1 MDKNFLELFGNIL
14 IGASRGKKQVD
25 EMLRWVQKSVSASA
39 NGIYEL
45 PIMFKKFYGLDQLSE
60 RSTEYK
66 TMAEKAVQDFQNSL
80 KEYVTLLGM
89 IPNEQ
94 TVSRDE
100 YLNLIRK
107 YEKLK
112 ERCSDLEETNK
123 HLRLIVDMDTA
134 EKDPT
139 DLITGIQDIVKGQTD
154 IFQKVVKNF
163 TGYLGIND
171 SDQKKISKNK

>member
-14 IGASRGKKQVD
+14 IGASKGKKQVD
-25 EMLRWVQKSVSASA
+25 ETLRWVQKSVSASA
-39 NGIYEL
+39 TSVSEL
-45 PIMFKKFYGLDQLSE
+45 PAMFKKFYGLDQLSE

-66 TMAEKAVQDFQNSL
+66 MMAEKAVQDFQNSL

-89 IPNEQ
+89 LPNEQ

-112 ERCSDLEETNK
+112 IRCADQEETIK
-123 HLRLIVDMDTA
+123 HLRMIVEMDKEENDA
-134 EKDPT
+134 P
-139 DLITGIQDIVKGQTD
+139 DLITGIHDIVKGRTD
-154 IFQKVVKNF
+154 LFQKVVKNF

-171 SDQKKISKNK
+171 TENKK

>member
-25 EMLRWVQKSVSASA
+25 EMLRWVQKSVTASA
-39 NGIYEL
+39 TGIYEL
-45 PIMFKKFYGLDQLSE
+45 PAMFKKFYGLDQLSE

-66 TMAEKAVQDFQNSL
+66 MMAEKAVQDFQNSL

-89 IPNEQ
+89 IPSEQ

-112 ERCSDLEETNK
+112 ERCADQEETIK
-123 HLRLIVDMDTA
+123 HLRMIVDLSKE
-134 EKDPT
+134 EKVSP

-154 IFQKVVKNF
+154 LFQKVVKNF

-171 SDQKKISKNK
+171 TESKKNK

>member
-1 MDKNFLELFGNIL
+1 MDNNFLELFGNIL

-25 EMLRWVQKSVSASA
+25 EMMRWVQKSVSASA
-39 NGIYEL
+39 TGVYEL
-45 PIMFKKFYGLDQLSE
+45 PAMFKKFYGLDQISE
-60 RSTEYK
+60 RSAEYK
-66 TMAEKAVQDFQNSL
+66 LMAEKAVQDFQNSL

-89 IPNEQ
+89 IPNDQ

-100 YLNLIRK
+100 FLNLIRK

-112 ERCSDLEETNK
+112 KRCADQEETIT
-123 HLRLIVDMDTA
+123 HLRMIVEMDKY
-134 EKDPT
+134 EHDNDPP

-154 IFQKVVKNF
+154 LFQKFVKNL

-171 SDQKKISKNK
+171 TESKK

>member
-39 NGIYEL
+39 TGIYEL
-45 PIMFKKFYGLDQLSE
+45 PTMFKKFYGLDQLSE
-60 RSTEYK
+60 RSAEYK
-66 TMAEKAVQDFQNSL
+66 MMAEKAVGDFQNSL

-89 IPNEQ
+89 IPNDQ

-112 ERCSDLEETNK
+112 EKCSDQEETIR
-123 HLRLIVDMDTA
+123 HLRIIVNMDKDD
-134 EKDPT
+134 KDPP
-139 DLITGIQDIVKGQTD
+139 DLISGIQDIVKGQTD

-163 TGYLGIND
+163 TGYLGINETD
-171 SDQKKISKNK
+171 SKKNNNN

>member
-39 NGIYEL
+39 TGIYEL
-45 PIMFKKFYGLDQLSE
+45 PTMFKKFYGLDQLSE
-60 RSTEYK
+60 RSAEYK
-66 TMAEKAVQDFQNSL
+66 MMAEKAVQDFQNSL

-89 IPNEQ
+89 IPNDQ

-112 ERCSDLEETNK
+112 EKCLDQEETIR
-123 HLRLIVDMDTA
+123 HLRIIVNMGKE
-134 EKDPT
+134 EKDAP
-139 DLITGIQDIVKGQTD
+139 DLISGIQDIVKGQTD

-171 SDQKKISKNK
+171 TDSKNISKH